1 MSLSIFRGYAKHH
14 SGEKHVSE
22 RDWSGWRG
30 WWSGVRIPGGMV
42 MVGVMVG
49 LGGGVVRAA
58 TVQLEAMRD
67 AVLYEDVAGAVA
79 NGAGEFLVVGR
90 TNQGSGS
97 RRRSL
102 LIFDVSSLPAGAVVT
117 GVEVQLHAQTV
128 TTADLELGLHRMLT
142 AWTSGGSNPGGNE
155 ATGVAA
161 LTGDATWLHA
171 SAPGSL
177 WAVPGGDHV
186 VAASAVTMV
195 TGMGGFVTWSGAG
208 LVADVEMWRSDP
220 GGNAGWML
228 RSDELSGQTAK
239 RFVSADSADAGLR
252 PVLVVEFTVVPE
264 ASVGLLG
271 VVGGVVLLGR
281 RRRGRVE

>member
-1 MSLSIFRGYAKHH
+1 M
-14 SGEKHVSE
+14 
-22 RDWSGWRG
+22 
-30 WWSGVRIPGGMV
+30 PGGMV

-67 AVLYEDVAGAVA
+67 AVLYENAAGLVA
-79 NGAGEFLVVGR
+79 NGAGEFLVAGR
-90 TNQGSGS
+90 TNQGGGS

-264 ASVGLLG
+264 PAIGLLG
-271 VVGGVVLLGR
+271 AVGGVVLLGR
-281 RRRGRVE
+281 RRRARVE